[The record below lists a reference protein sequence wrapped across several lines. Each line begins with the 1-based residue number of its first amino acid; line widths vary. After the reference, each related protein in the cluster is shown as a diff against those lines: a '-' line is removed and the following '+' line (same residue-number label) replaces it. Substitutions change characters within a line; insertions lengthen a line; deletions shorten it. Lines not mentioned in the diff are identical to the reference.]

1 MDTRGKGRIFA
12 LIRLD
17 LRVLALGALT
27 VLLGTLA
34 VVTASAMAA
43 KDGVE
48 IPIVMYHS
56 VLKDEKYHEIG
67 RAHV

>member
-43 KDGVE
+43 KDGVK
-48 IPIVMYHS
+48 IPIVLSLIH
-56 VLKDEKYHEIG
+56 I
-67 RAHV
+67 

>member
-34 VVTASAMAA
+34 VVTARRTGWRYPLSCTT
-43 KDGVE
+43 
-48 IPIVMYHS
+48 
-56 VLKDEKYHEIG
+56 LC
-67 RAHV
+67 